1 MKCHVII
8 ESAKLLYGMLMLKGI
23 FRDFFFLQVRTL
35 RPEDSDLP
43 VVIQLVSRR
52 SEPSMSFDGS
62 FDS

>member
-1 MKCHVII
+1 M
-8 ESAKLLYGMLMLKGI
+8 
-23 FRDFFFLQVRTL
+23 RTL
-35 RPEDSDLP
+35 RPEDRDLP